1 MAHIHIER
9 THRLGLAQARD
20 TAARWVSEAE
30 STLDMRCSYEAG
42 EHADQVLFSRPGV
55 SGVFKLDG
63 ERFAI
68 EAKLGFLLSAFK
80 DRIEQEIQKNLDT
93 LLGQADGKLAAG
105 REP

>member
-9 THRLGLAQARD
+9 THQLGLTQARE
-20 TAARWVSEAE
+20 TAAQWVAEAE
-30 STLDMRCSYEAG
+30 SKFDMRCRYEAG
-42 EHADQVLFSRPGV
+42 ENSDQVLFSRSGV

-68 EAKLGFLLSAFK
+68 EAKLGFLLGAFK

-93 LLGQADGKLAAG
+93 LLVQAG
-105 REP
+105 RTQAP